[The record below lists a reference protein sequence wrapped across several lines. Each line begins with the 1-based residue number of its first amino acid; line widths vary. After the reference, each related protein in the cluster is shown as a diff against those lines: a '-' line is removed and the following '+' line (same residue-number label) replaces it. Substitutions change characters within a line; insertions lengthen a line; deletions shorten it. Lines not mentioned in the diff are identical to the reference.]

1 MSTTNQARL
10 SARRVPA
17 ALVAVPSR
25 FLDAVLPVRPAEV
38 FDGVCIC
45 SQQSHL
51 FSAVAVT
58 YFVHLFSL
66 RLVMERDRRP
76 Y

>member
-1 MSTTNQARL
+1 MSTTTT
-10 SARRVPA
+10 VYPPA
-17 ALVAVPSR
+17 ALLLSSPPEPG
-25 FLDAVLPVRPAEV
+25 FFDAVLPDRPAEV